1 MIKVNVFVKNLY
13 WQKYLTDPK
22 NYFNKQIKKL
32 RQKEKSLHK
41 KNYSFSIMLTG
52 NKDIKYF
59 NNKFR
64 NKNKATDILS
74 FPFYEKKELKR
85 LLKKKQNFY
94 LGDIVINFFKIKK
107 NDKKENFLKEL
118 NKLWIHGFLHLL
130 GHNHKIYKDY
140 IKMNK
145 IEKRY
150 LYRIEND

>member
-64 NKNKATDILS
+64 NKNKTTDILS
-74 FPFYEKKELKR
+74 FPFYEKKELYKK
-85 LLKKKQNFY
+85 LKKDKEIY
-94 LGDIVINFFKIKK
+94 LGDIIVNLNKIERKK
-107 NDKKENFLKEL
+107 NIKEFKLAF
-118 NKLWIHGFLHLL
+118 NKLWLHGLVHLF
-130 GHNHKIYKDY
+130 GYDHKKDKDY
-140 IKMNK
+140 LRMIKVE
-145 IEKRY
+145 EKLLAY
-150 LYRIEND
+150 LN